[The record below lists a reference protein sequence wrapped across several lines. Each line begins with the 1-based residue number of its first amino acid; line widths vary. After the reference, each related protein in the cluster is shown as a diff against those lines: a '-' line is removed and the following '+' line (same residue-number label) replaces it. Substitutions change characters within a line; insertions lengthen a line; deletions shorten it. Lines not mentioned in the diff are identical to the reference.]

1 MQKSIM
7 AASDEFDVVLNR
19 LDYMTNQAAEGGLVN
34 FYDLEKLDVSDPW
47 WDKNIVESLNSMA
60 ISSTLWP
67 AISTT
72 TTITRCR
79 RCS

>member
-1 MQKSIM
+1 M

-47 WDKNIVESLNSMA
+47 WDKNIVESS
-60 ISSTLWP
+60 
-67 AISTT
+67 
-72 TTITRCR
+72 
-79 RCS
+79 